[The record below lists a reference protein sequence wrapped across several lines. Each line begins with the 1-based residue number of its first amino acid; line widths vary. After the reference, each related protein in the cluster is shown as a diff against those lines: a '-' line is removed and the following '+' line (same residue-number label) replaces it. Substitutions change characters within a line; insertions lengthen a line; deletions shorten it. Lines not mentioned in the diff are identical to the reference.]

1 MVKVAPSLLSADF
14 RNMGAEIERMAA
26 AGADYLH
33 YDVMDGT
40 FVPNITFG
48 AGVLKWAAKGP
59 LPVDAHL
66 MTVHPETHVADF
78 AAAGAKIITIHAEAG
93 GHLHRTLALIREH
106 GCLAGIALNP
116 GHIAGLPALPAAQRR
131 PCAGDDGQPRFGGQK
146 MIPECLDKIAE
157 IRAMLDRAGS
167 KPCSRWTAGAN
178 TVTAAE
184 MMRHGADVIVAG
196 QRPLWRGRRQGLHRQ
211 PARLLAA
218 DPPRRKRLTH
228 LCRLPA

>member
-66 MTVHPETHVADF
+66 MTEHPETHVADF

-106 GCLAGIALNP
+106 GCLAGLALNP
-116 GHIAGLPALPAAQRR
+116 ATTPDCLRYLLPSLDLVLVMTVNP
-131 PCAGDDGQPRFGGQK
+131 GYGGQK

-157 IRAMLDRAGS
+157 IRSMLDRAGS
-167 KPCSRWTAGAN
+167 KAMLEVDGGAN

-196 QRPLWRGRRQGLHRQ
+196 SALFGADDAKGFIDSLRASWRQLH
-211 PARLLAA
+211 PEENA
-218 DPPRRKRLTH
+218 
-228 LCRLPA
+228 